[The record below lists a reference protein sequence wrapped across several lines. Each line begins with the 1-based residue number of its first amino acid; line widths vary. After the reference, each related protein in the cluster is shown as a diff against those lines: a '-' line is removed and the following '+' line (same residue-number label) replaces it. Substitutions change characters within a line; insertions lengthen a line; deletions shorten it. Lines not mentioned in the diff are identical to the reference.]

1 MAPPTDISATGISG
15 PLEPGVRVSLEF
27 PEAGTCVGV
36 VASKAA
42 TSLVLELLDELPD
55 GDLVAGLTLQLFM
68 PRTEGLYH
76 WLCALSAAPEGQR
89 ARIEL
94 LSSPLFVQR
103 RFGKRVE
110 PELQAEVRRLRSTRR
125 GRPHEMSVA
134 DLSRGGM
141 KLEGAFPLSTGDTLE
156 VTVDIG
162 GTVHLVGRAVMAY
175 PLSEGTWA
183 AHVTFVDGQRNL
195 IDLVDDY
202 LATHSRLRSL

>member
-1 MAPPTDISATGISG
+1 MAPSIDISG

-36 VASKAA
+36 IVSKQ
-42 TSLVLELLDELPD
+42 TSSVVIELLDELPE

-68 PRTEGLYH
+68 PRAEGLYH
-76 WLCALSAAPEGQR
+76 WLAALSAVPEGSR
-89 ARIEL
+89 AKIEL

-110 PELQAEVRRLRSTRR
+110 PELLVEVRRLRSARR

-141 KLEGAFPLSTGDTLE
+141 KLEGRFPLSTGDTLE
-156 VTVDIG
+156 VTVDLG
-162 GTVHLVGRAVMAY
+162 ATVQLVGRAVMAY

-183 AHVTFVDGQRNL
+183 AHVTFVDGQRDL
-195 IDLVDDY
+195 INLVDNY
-202 LATHSRLRSL
+202 IASHLRLRSL

>member
-1 MAPPTDISATGISG
+1 MGPPTDISG

-27 PEAGTCVGV
+27 PQAGTCVGV
-36 VASKAA
+36 VASKGP
-42 TSLVLELLDELPD
+42 TSVVLDLLDELPD
-55 GDLVAGLTLQLFM
+55 GELVAGLTLQLFM
-68 PRTEGLYH
+68 PRAEGLYH
-76 WLCALSAAPEGQR
+76 WLGALSGPAHGQQVEM
-89 ARIEL
+89 EL

-141 KLEGAFPLSTGDTLE
+141 KLEGHFPLSTGDTLE

-162 GTVHLVGRAVMAY
+162 ATVQLVGRAVMAY
-175 PLSEGTWA
+175 PVSEGTWA
-183 AHVTFVDGQRNL
+183 AHVTFVDGQREL
-195 IDLVDDY
+195 INLVDDY
-202 LATHSRLRSL
+202 IASHLRLRSL

>member
-1 MAPPTDISATGISG
+1 
-15 PLEPGVRVSLEF
+15 
-27 PEAGTCVGV
+27 
-36 VASKAA
+36 
-42 TSLVLELLDELPD
+42 
-55 GDLVAGLTLQLFM
+55 
-68 PRTEGLYH
+68 
-76 WLCALSAAPEGQR
+76 
-89 ARIEL
+89 
-94 LSSPLFVQR
+94 
-103 RFGKRVE
+103 
-110 PELQAEVRRLRSTRR
+110 
-125 GRPHEMSVA
+125 MSVA

-141 KLEGAFPLSTGDTLE
+141 KLEGPFPLSTGDTLE

>member
-1 MAPPTDISATGISG
+1 MGPPTDISG

-36 VASKAA
+36 VVSRGP
-42 TSLVLELLDELPD
+42 TSVVLDLLDELPD

-68 PRTEGLYH
+68 PRAEGLYH
-76 WLCALSAAPEGQR
+76 WLGALSGPPQGPQVEM
-89 ARIEL
+89 EL

-134 DLSRGGM
+134 DMSRGGM
-141 KLEGAFPLSTGDTLE
+141 KLEGPFPLSTGDTLE

-162 GTVHLVGRAVMAY
+162 ATVQLVGRAVMAY
-175 PLSEGTWA
+175 PVSEGTWA
-183 AHVTFVDGQRNL
+183 AHVTFVDGQREL
-195 IDLVDDY
+195 INLVDDY
-202 LATHSRLRSL
+202 IASQLRLRSL

>member
-1 MAPPTDISATGISG
+1 
-15 PLEPGVRVSLEF
+15 VSLEF

-36 VASKAA
+36 VMSKEAH
-42 TSLVLELLDELPD
+42 LVVLDLLDELPD

-68 PRTEGLYH
+68 PRAEGLYH

-89 ARIEL
+89 AIIEL

-103 RFGKRVE
+103 RFGKRVA
-110 PELQAEVRRLRSTRR
+110 PELQAEVRRLRSARR
-125 GRPHEMSVA
+125 GRAHEMSVA

-141 KLEGAFPLSTGDTLE
+141 KLEGPFPLSTGDTLE
-156 VTVDIG
+156 VTVDLG
-162 GTVHLVGRAVMAY
+162 GTVQLVGRAVMAY
-175 PLSEGTWA
+175 PVSEGTWA

-202 LATHSRLRSL
+202 IASHMRLRSL